1 MRFLFIGDIVGSPGR
16 DIVKNMLLQLK
27 VENNVDVIIANGEN
41 AAGGNGLTERV
52 ANELFD
58 NGIDFITLGNHAWDK
73 KDILDFIDKE
83 ERIIR
88 PANYPP
94 GTPGKGYRIFTKN
107 NIKFSIVNLQGRVYM
122 QPLECPFRTM
132 DNILLQIAD
141 KTKIIIVDIHAEAT
155 SEKMALGYYLDGKT
169 SAVIGTHTHIQTAD
183 DKILP
188 KGTGYITDVGMT
200 GPYESVLGVKKE
212 NIITRFLT
220 QIPNRFEVATGT
232 SQLNAVFIEVDNDT
246 GRTVKIER
254 FQKYCD

>member
-1 MRFLFIGDIVGSPGR
+1 MKFLFIGDIVGSPGR
-16 DIVKNMLLQLK
+16 DTVKNVLPQLK
-27 VENNVDVIIANGEN
+27 LENKIDVVIANAEN

-58 NGIDFITLGNHAWDK
+58 NGVDFITLGNHAWDK

-94 GTPGKGYRIFTKN
+94 GTPGKGYRVFTKN
-107 NIKFSIVNLQGRVYM
+107 GIKLSIVNLQGRIYM
-122 QPLECPFRTM
+122 QPLECPFRAM

-141 KTKIIIVDIHAEAT
+141 QTKIVIVDIHAEAT
-155 SEKMALGYYLDGKT
+155 SEKMAMGYYLDGRV
-169 SAVIGTHTHIQTAD
+169 SAVLGTHTHIQTAD

-200 GPYESVLGVKKE
+200 GPYESILGVKKE
-212 NIITRFLT
+212 NIIARFLT
-220 QIPNRFEVATGT
+220 QIPNRFEVATGM
-232 SQLNAVFIEVDNDT
+232 SQLNAVFIDIDIDT
-246 GRTVKIER
+246 GRTIKIER
-254 FQKYCD
+254 LQKYCD

>member
-1 MRFLFIGDIVGSPGR
+1 LKFLFIGDIVGSPGR
-16 DIVKNMLLQLK
+16 DTVKNVLPQLK
-27 VENNVDVIIANGEN
+27 LENKIDVVIANAEN

-58 NGIDFITLGNHAWDK
+58 NGVDFITLGNHAWDK

-94 GTPGKGYRIFTKN
+94 GTPGKGYRVFTKN
-107 NIKFSIVNLQGRVYM
+107 GIKLSIVNLQGRIYM
-122 QPLECPFRTM
+122 QPLECPFRAM

-141 KTKIIIVDIHAEAT
+141 QTKIVIVDIHAEAT
-155 SEKMALGYYLDGKT
+155 SEKMAMGYYLDGRV
-169 SAVIGTHTHIQTAD
+169 SAVLGTHTHIQTAD

-200 GPYESVLGVKKE
+200 GPYESILGVKKE
-212 NIITRFLT
+212 NIIARFLT
-220 QIPNRFEVATGT
+220 QIPNRFEVATGM
-232 SQLNAVFIEVDNDT
+232 SQLNAVFIDIDIDT
-246 GRTVKIER
+246 GRTIKIER
-254 FQKYCD
+254 LQKYCD

>member
-16 DIVKNMLLQLK
+16 EIVKNMLLQLK
-27 VENNVDVIIANGEN
+27 MEEKVDIVIANGEN

-58 NGIDFITLGNHAWDK
+58 NGVDFITLGNHAWDK
-73 KDILDFIDKE
+73 KDILDFIDNE

-107 NIKFSIVNLQGRVYM
+107 DVKLSIVNLQGRIYM
-122 QPLECPFRTM
+122 HPLECPFRVM

-141 KTKIIIVDIHAEAT
+141 QTKIIILDIHAEAT
-155 SEKMALGYYLDGKT
+155 SEKMALGYYLDGKV
-169 SAVIGTHTHIQTAD
+169 SAVLGTHTHIQTAD
-183 DKILP
+183 EKILP

-200 GPYESVLGVKKE
+200 GPYESILGVKKE
-212 NIITRFLT
+212 NIIARFLT
-220 QIPNRFEVATGT
+220 QMPNRFEVATGT
-232 SQLNAVFIEVDNDT
+232 AQLNAVFFEINNDT
-246 GRTVKIER
+246 GKTVEMKR
-254 FQKYCD
+254 LQKYCD